1 MLPVPSR
8 EAVLALWGSL
18 GMLAI
23 GWATGVAALVT
34 LGGMGALGLC
44 VAFALTVPSALR
56 LREQHVEL
64 TWWVEPSRALPVS
77 GAFFEAHAS
86 LRNRGEEAILLDDL
100 HVIAPLGV
108 DVITGLRGPLAIP
121 ATSSAE
127 LVLKVRAPSVGRVV
141 LHGVVASVPGP
152 FGLFSAAVRFPIPLS
167 AKVLPRAA
175 SRAAHQL
182 PRAASETNDRATRS
196 ALRVRGAG
204 TELYEIR
211 EYQPGDP
218 FGAIAWKPSAR
229 AGRLMVREVE
239 REAQH
244 SLALILDVSA
254 TMRGGLPGGRKL
266 DLAIEAIASLA
277 KDALARGAH
286 VSLRA
291 VDGRVVARVPAGET
305 TAHLPPIYDAL
316 LQVTEVVD
324 EDLTDIDDDTLTRRV
339 ASYLRQQEGID
350 LYQAGE
356 IDLGALNGHVARA
369 LDVERTRALPIASS
383 RALGRMRRFCQTRG
397 IALPYRAYA
406 RAPLDTDRKA
416 KGLAQALRDEAGD
429 TRATRSLIVISD
441 LDGVESH
448 APWLPTLSMLKRR
461 GHDVTVLVPELGVQH
476 AHRAESEGT
485 PLEHDLFVAMART
498 EALRL
503 ESARRALGRLGIRA
517 QSYRAPVEAP
527 RPSVLPPA
535 PHSGSGATIRARSAS

>member
-8 EAVLALWGSL
+8 EALLALWGSL
-18 GMLAI
+18 GMLAL
-23 GWATGVAALVT
+23 GWLTGVAALVT
-34 LGGMGALGLC
+34 LGGAGVLGLC
-44 VAFALTVPSALR
+44 VAFALTVPAALR

-64 TWWVEPSRALPVS
+64 TWWVEPSRALPVA
-77 GAFFEAHAS
+77 GALFEAHAS
-86 LRNRGEEAILLDDL
+86 LRNRGESAVVLDDL
-100 HVIAPLGV
+100 HVIAPVGV
-108 DVITGLRGPLAIP
+108 EVITGLEGPLVIP
-121 ATSSAE
+121 SASSAE
-127 LVLKVRAPSVGRVV
+127 LDLKVRAPAVGRVV

-175 SRAAHQL
+175 SRAASAL

-244 SLALILDVSA
+244 SVAIILDVGA
-254 TMRGGLPGGRKL
+254 TMRGGSPGARKL
-266 DLAIEAIASLA
+266 DLAIEAVASLA

-291 VDGRVVARVPAGET
+291 VDGRVVARVPAGDSS
-305 TAHLPPIYDAL
+305 AHLSPIYDAL
-316 LQVTEVVD
+316 LQVTEIVD
-324 EDLTDIDDDTLTRRV
+324 EDLTDIDDETLARRV

-350 LYQAGE
+350 LVHAGE
-356 IDLGALNGHVARA
+356 LDMAALTGHVARA
-369 LDVERTRALPIASS
+369 LDGERTRALPIASS
-383 RALGRMRRFCQTRG
+383 RALGRLRRYCQSRG
-397 IALPYRAYA
+397 IALPYRSYA
-406 RAPLDTDRKA
+406 RLPMDEHRKA
-416 KGLAQALRDEAGD
+416 NGLAQALRDEAGD

-441 LDGVESH
+441 LDAIDSH

-461 GHDVTVLVPELGVQH
+461 GHNVLVLVPELGVTQ
-476 AHRAESEGT
+476 AHRAELEGAL
-485 PLEHDLFVAMART
+485 LERDLYVAMART
-498 EALRL
+498 EALRMQD
-503 ESARRALGRLGIRA
+503 ARRALGRLGIPA
-517 QSYRAPVEAP
+517 QSYRLGIDAARGSHV
-527 RPSVLPPA
+527 PPA
-535 PHSGSGATIRARSAS
+535 PRQSSAVGARSAAR